1 MDGGGNRYA
10 AQAEERETEKL
21 NIIVSG
27 GGTGGHIYPALTIIR
42 TLQTLAPD
50 TNFLYVGTKAGLES
64 DIIPKEGLP
73 FVTIELEGFERHL
86 TPSNLVRAGKAMK
99 GVMRAMKIVKDFR
112 PDVVIG
118 TGGYVCGPI
127 LLAASLRRIPTLIQ
141 EQNVVP
147 GITNKILSKFVTK
160 VAVGTPEAAKNF
172 PKSKTIFT
180 GNPIRSEVM
189 TARRE
194 AAAKVFGLDPK
205 KPTVLVSGGS
215 RGARAINRAMI
226 GVLAEAAAYTQVQF
240 LHVTGKAEYDDTI
253 VRLMDTGRDFV
264 RLRHILVKP
273 YLYNMP
279 EAMALADLAIFRA
292 GATGLAELT
301 ARGIPSILVPYP
313 YAAGN
318 HQEFNARALE
328 AAGAARVILN
338 RDLTT
343 ESLNAVLAE
352 LLSEPRKLKKMAE
365 KSKALGRPHAARDIA
380 NLVLEIA
387 KWNR

>member
-1 MDGGGNRYA
+1 M
-10 AQAEERETEKL
+10 

-42 TLQTLAPD
+42 TLQILAPD

-73 FVTIELEGFERHL
+73 FATIELEGFERHL

-99 GVMRAMKIVKDFR
+99 GVMCAMKIVKDFR

-180 GNPIRSEVM
+180 EKADG
-189 TARRE
+189 AGFRRQPRR
-194 AAAKVFGLDPK
+194 AGDQPRDDRR
-205 KPTVLVSGGS
+205 SGGGCS
-215 RGARAINRAMI
+215 VYAGTVSACDRQG
-226 GVLAEAAAYTQVQF
+226 GV
-240 LHVTGKAEYDDTI
+240 
-253 VRLMDTGRDFV
+253 R
-264 RLRHILVKP
+264 
-273 YLYNMP
+273 
-279 EAMALADLAIFRA
+279 
-292 GATGLAELT
+292 
-301 ARGIPSILVPYP
+301 
-313 YAAGN
+313 
-318 HQEFNARALE
+318 
-328 AAGAARVILN
+328 
-338 RDLTT
+338 
-343 ESLNAVLAE
+343 
-352 LLSEPRKLKKMAE
+352 
-365 KSKALGRPHAARDIA
+365 
-380 NLVLEIA
+380 
-387 KWNR
+387 

>member
-1 MDGGGNRYA
+1 M
-10 AQAEERETEKL
+10 

-73 FVTIELEGFERHL
+73 FATIELEGFERHL

-99 GVMRAMKIVKDFR
+99 GVMCAMKIVKDFR